1 MSNTDSQNLR
11 RWRLILGGDE
21 ADGTDCQLSGMD
33 AQIDA
38 SLSAL
43 YEFERK
49 QRFDYQS
56 PQEGGSRKG
65 GSEGSSP
72 AVARWLG
79 DIRNYFPQSVV
90 QVMQGDAL
98 KQPVLQQ
105 KLMLEPDIL
114 EQATPNVALVANLM
128 ELGKLIPSKTKDTA
142 RRVVQKVVEEL
153 IQKLEQKTVQAIT
166 GALNRSSRN
175 KRPRYN
181 EIDWNTTIRKNLKH
195 YLPEYRTIIPETRIG
210 YGRKSK
216 RSLKDVVLCL
226 DQSGSM
232 GASVVYSGIFG
243 AVMASLPQIKT
254 QMVVFDTEVVDLTE
268 DLKDPVELLF
278 GVQLGGGTDINKA
291 LAYCKKIIAK
301 PNDTILVLITDL
313 CEGGDETQM
322 RKRVEELVAEGVQVI
337 CLLALDDSGAP
348 YFDTRNA
355 KFLATLGV
363 PVFACTPDLF
373 PDMMAAAISKQDMAQ
388 WAGDH
393 EIVLKGHKT

>member
-1 MSNTDSQNLR
+1 MNTETLK

-21 ADGTDCQLSGMD
+21 AEGTGCTLTGAD
-33 AQIDA
+33 AQMDSA
-38 SLSAL
+38 LSAL

-49 QRFDYQS
+49 RKFDYKS
-56 PQEGGSRKG
+56 PQNGGNRKG
-65 GSEGSSP
+65 GSEGSNPS
-72 AVARWLG
+72 VARWLG

-98 KQPVLQQ
+98 RQPELQR
-105 KLMLEPDIL
+105 KLMLEPEIL

-153 IQKLEQKTVQAIT
+153 IQKLEQKTVQAIS
-166 GALNRSSRN
+166 GALNKSTRN

-195 YLPEYRTIIPETRIG
+195 YLPEYRTIIPEERIG

-291 LAYCKKIIAK
+291 LKYCQTIISK
-301 PNDTILVLITDL
+301 PDDTILVMITDL

-322 RKRVEELVAEGVQVI
+322 RKRIEELTSEGVQVI

-348 YFDTRNA
+348 YFDTHNA
-355 KFLATLGV
+355 KFLANLGV
-363 PVFACTPDLF
+363 PVFACTPDIF

-388 WAGDH
+388 WAGDND
-393 EIVLKGHKT
+393 IVLKGAKGQ

>member
-1 MSNTDSQNLR
+1 MNTETLK

-21 ADGTDCQLSGMD
+21 AEGTGCTLTGAD
-33 AQIDA
+33 AQMDSA
-38 SLSAL
+38 LSAL

-49 QRFDYQS
+49 RKFDYKS
-56 PQEGGSRKG
+56 PQDGGSRKG
-65 GSEGSSP
+65 GSEGSNPS
-72 AVARWLG
+72 VARWLG

-98 KQPVLQQ
+98 RQPELQR
-105 KLMLEPDIL
+105 KLMLEPEIL

-153 IQKLEQKTVQAIT
+153 IQKLEQKTVQAIS
-166 GALNRSSRN
+166 GALNKSTRN

-195 YLPEYRTIIPETRIG
+195 YLPEYRTIIPEERIG

-291 LAYCKKIIAK
+291 LKYCQTIISK
-301 PNDTILVLITDL
+301 PDDTILVMITDL

-322 RKRVEELVAEGVQVI
+322 RKRIEELVSEGVQVI

-348 YFDTRNA
+348 YFDTHNA
-355 KFLATLGV
+355 KFLANLGV
-363 PVFACTPDLF
+363 PVFACTPDIF

-388 WAGDH
+388 WAGDND
-393 EIVLKGHKT
+393 IVLKGAKGQ

>member
-1 MSNTDSQNLR
+1 MNTETLK

-21 ADGTDCQLSGMD
+21 AEGTGCTLTGAD
-33 AQIDA
+33 AQMDSA
-38 SLSAL
+38 LSAL

-49 QRFDYQS
+49 RKFDYKS
-56 PQEGGSRKG
+56 PQDGGNRKG
-65 GSEGSSP
+65 GSEGSNPS
-72 AVARWLG
+72 VARWLG

-98 KQPVLQQ
+98 RQPELQR
-105 KLMLEPDIL
+105 KLMLEPEIL

-153 IQKLEQKTVQAIT
+153 IQKLEQKTVQAIS
-166 GALNRSSRN
+166 GALNKSTRN

-195 YLPEYRTIIPETRIG
+195 YLPEYRTIIPEERIG

-291 LAYCKKIIAK
+291 LKYCQTIISK
-301 PNDTILVLITDL
+301 PDDTILVMITDL

-322 RKRVEELVAEGVQVI
+322 RKRIEELVNEGVQVI

-348 YFDTRNA
+348 YFDTHNA
-355 KFLATLGV
+355 KFLANLGV
-363 PVFACTPDLF
+363 PVFACTPDIF

-388 WAGDH
+388 WAGDND
-393 EIVLKGHKT
+393 IVLKGAKGQ